1 MVRPEE
7 NVLHLVEKAVIAKQN
22 SKSEW
27 AVNYWTTV
35 LNRLKVRHPINEQ

>member
-22 SKSEW
+22 STSKW
-27 AVNYWTTV
+27 AVNYWTIV
-35 LNRLKVRHPINEQ
+35 LNRLKVRYPPNG